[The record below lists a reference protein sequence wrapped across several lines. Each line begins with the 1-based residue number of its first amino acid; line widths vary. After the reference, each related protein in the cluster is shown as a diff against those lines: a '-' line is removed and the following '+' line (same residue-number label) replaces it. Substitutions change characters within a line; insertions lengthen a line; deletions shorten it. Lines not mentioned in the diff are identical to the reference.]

1 LLKLS
6 ENVTLV
12 GLRDRIVD
20 AARNERYGLLIVTA
34 SVVLIS
40 AGLIISA
47 VGDNSVSSVAGILA
61 AALGTISLTFGFY
74 HVVSC
79 SRRYNK
85 LLEEFYAVATSS
97 SD

>member
-1 LLKLS
+1 M
-6 ENVTLV
+6 E
-12 GLRDRIVD
+12 
-20 AARNERYGLLIVTA
+20 AAKNERYGLLIVSA
-34 SVVLIS
+34 SAVLLNAGLVISVV
-40 AGLIISA
+40 G
-47 VGDNSVSSVAGILA
+47 NNFVSGVAGILA
-61 AALGTISLTFGFY
+61 AALGTISLIFGFY